1 MTEPPLEI
9 RRHSPPGFARR
20 GSQPIAALA
29 SVPDDSAATNEAS
42 ATNSVADASR
52 RQAEDRA
59 PNARRARQRTQT
71 PRRDAP
77 PERDASISYA
87 GAASVQFNVRL
98 LAPLHERYARLVR
111 RLADEGF
118 KTTSTEIVHALLHE
132 GPDDPDAA
140 RELVRRWRRVRA
152 ED

>member
-1 MTEPPLEI
+1 M
-9 RRHSPPGFARR
+9 RRR
-20 GSQPIAALA
+20 
-29 SVPDDSAATNEAS
+29 S
-42 ATNSVADASR
+42 ATQASPTR
-52 RQAEDRA
+52 
-59 PNARRARQRTQT
+59 ARRA
-71 PRRDAP
+71 
-77 PERDASISYA
+77 SSC
-87 GAASVQFNVRL
+87 NVRL

-118 KTTSTEIVHALLHE
+118 KTTSTEIVHALLYE